1 MQTTDHWIDTPQGR
15 LFARSWLPGAPRTQA
30 PGTIILLHDS
40 LGCVELWRDFPKRL
54 AHATRCQV
62 VAYDRLGFGRS
73 APYPG
78 ILHI

>member
-1 MQTTDHWIDTPQGR
+1 MQTTDHWIDAPRGR
-15 LFARSWLPGAPRTQA
+15 LFARSWLPGAPSTQV
-30 PGTIILLHDS
+30 PGTIILLHES